1 MCWSFALIMHWV
13 ALFYVSELG
22 AEGEVCLGFQ
32 FQGCVVVS
40 DFGDYGLLWA
50 AAQTRFFKAEWA
62 RFYSLELKT
71 VRYLNLPKDPKHQKQ
86 KRCFLTCNN
95 LTVSGAGCCS
105 NNQLRHCGLLPSPWM
120 Q

>member
-1 MCWSFALIMHWV
+1 MHCV

-22 AEGEVCLGFQ
+22 AEGEVCLDFQ

-50 AAQTRFFKAEWA
+50 AAQTRFLKAEWVL
-62 RFYSLELKT
+62 FYSLELKT
-71 VRYLNLPKDPKHQKQ
+71 VRYLSLPKYPKHQSVLKKLEQKQ

-95 LTVSGAGCCS
+95 LTMSGAGCCS